1 MTAAPEPPAEQEAGY
16 APPPASGAGSL
27 AGPGTRGREPG
38 PAGKVDELGAAGRK
52 AWREAISA
60 HNAAKARGRKY
71 AKSQRPKPGMLRKPP
86 PGEGT

>member
-1 MTAAPEPPAEQEAGY
+1 MTAPEPPADERAGY
-16 APPPASGAGSL
+16 APPPPSDAGSSSA
-27 AGPGTRGREPG
+27 AGRGKLPA
-38 PAGKVDELGAAGRK
+38 AGKVEEPGAAGRK

-60 HNAAKARGRKY
+60 NNAAKARGRKW